1 MLMVST
7 ESGFFAKIEDKQTGG
22 LLSKFYYG
30 GQAVLEGVMMRGRD
44 RMAVAVRREDGT
56 LAMLEEPLNPRV
68 FSGPVTRIPFLRGVV
83 MIWEMLSLGIKAM
96 GFSAKVATNDE
107 AEEKSGA
114 GLAVTVA
121 LSILFSV
128 VLFFL
133 LPHGITILFDRWLP
147 GSVLKN
153 LFEGFVRLSVVLL
166 YIVAIGR
173 VPDIRR
179 VFGYHGAEH
188 KTINAYEAGAE
199 LTTDEV
205 ARHSTRHPRCGTGFL
220 LTVVLVSVL
229 VFALAGWPALWL
241 RLLARVVFVPVI
253 AAVSYEL
260 LRLGARYYHV
270 PFVRVLLAPSLAM
283 QGLTTREPDEP
294 MLEAAITALNA
305 VLPARVLDV
314 EQAPELV

>member
-1 MLMVST
+1 MSR
-7 ESGFFAKIEDKQTGG
+7 
-22 LLSKFYYG
+22 FYYG

-44 RMAVAVRREDGT
+44 RMAVAVRRPDGS
-56 LAMLEEPLNPRV
+56 LAMLEEPLNPRI
-68 FSGPVTRIPFLRGVV
+68 FAGPVTRIPFLRGVV
-83 MIWEMLSLGIKAM
+83 MIWEMLSLGVKAM
-96 GFSAKVATNDE
+96 GFSARVVADDE
-107 AEEKSGA
+107 AEEKSSGGMA
-114 GLAVTVA
+114 ATVA
-121 LSILFSV
+121 LSLLLSV

-133 LPHGITILFDRWLP
+133 LPHGITSLVDRWLP
-147 GSVLKN
+147 GSILKN
-153 LFEGFVRLSVVLL
+153 LFEGFVRLSVVIL

-173 VPDIRR
+173 VSEIRR

-241 RLLARVVFVPVI
+241 RLLSRVVLVPVI

-260 LRLGARYYHV
+260 LRLGARFYHV
-270 PFVRVLLAPSLAM
+270 PFVRVLLAPSLAL
-283 QGLTTREPDEP
+283 QGLTTREPDES
-294 MLEAAITALNA
+294 MLEAAITALKA
-305 VLPARVLDV
+305 VLPARVPDV